1 MLCKDLLGDHLVGKL
16 DVCRHVALGV
26 VGGGAPW
33 EGARKVPFPCV
44 SLHVVQ
50 QAKLDVELFPACGT
64 LKVLIVAAT
73 LLLAVL
79 PTVKALEIFPTI

>member
-1 MLCKDLLGDHLVGKL
+1 MGKL
-16 DVCRHVALGV
+16 DVCSHVIGR
-26 VGGGAPW
+26 GAPW
-33 EGARKVPFPCV
+33 EGAHKVPFPCV

-50 QAKLDVELFPACGT
+50 QAELDVELSPTRGT

-79 PTVKALEIFPTI
+79 PTMKALEIFPTI